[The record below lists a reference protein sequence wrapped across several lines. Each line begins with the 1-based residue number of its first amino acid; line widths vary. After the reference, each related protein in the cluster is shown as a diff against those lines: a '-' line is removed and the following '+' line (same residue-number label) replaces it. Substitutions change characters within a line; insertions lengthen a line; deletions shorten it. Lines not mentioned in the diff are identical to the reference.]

1 MSKFSFGHLL
11 GLGGSRAAEEPDDNR
26 GSKAEEDEDLRK
38 SKKAENDEDDQKESK
53 AENDD
58 DDQKE
63 SKADNEDDNDDPD
76 VSEDD
81 EEEKARASERNRCA
95 AIFAS
100 EHAAVNPALAAE
112 LAFNTRLSV
121 SQALKIM
128 KSSVAGNARSRGGL
142 AARMQQSTVRP
153 DTGRDIRR
161 APTGVHAL
169 AQEAMALY
177 NEANGGKKV

>member
-11 GLGGSRAAEEPDDNR
+11 GLGGTRAGEEPDDNK

-38 SKKAENDEDDQKESK
+38 SKKAENDDDQKENKAENDDEDQKESK

-58 DDQKE
+58 DD
-63 SKADNEDDNDDPD
+63 PD
-76 VSEDD
+76 ASED

-121 SQALKIM
+121 SQALNIM
-128 KSSVAGNARSRGGL
+128 KSSVAGNARGKGGL

-153 DTGRDIRR
+153 DTGRDIRQ
-161 APTGVHAL
+161 APTGAHAL